1 MLGSSPALRRRGPW
15 GRMSERLMGILLL
28 ASAFA
33 CIVFLV
39 GIVIVLI
46 IEGVPIFSKIGITK
60 ILFGTQWYPTHEPPD
75 FGALPLI
82 LGSIWVTVGAMIV
95 AVPLGVGAAIYVSQ
109 ITSAR
114 ARDLIKPI
122 IELLA
127 GIPSVVYGFFGMAL
141 VSPLVQRV
149 FNLPT
154 GLTAFTGAI
163 VLAIMSLPTVVSISE
178 DALTSIPNSY
188 KEASYALGATKWE
201 TIIRVLVPAAS
212 SGIFTAIILGISR
225 AIGETMTVLMVAG
238 NSAIIPTSFLQPVRT
253 MTATIAAEMGEA
265 PVGGDHYH
273 ALFAIAIVL
282 FVMTLI
288 FNIVADF
295 ISEKYKE
302 RMGKE

>member
-46 IEGVPIFSKIGITK
+46 AEGMPTFSKIGVIK
-60 ILFGTQWYPTHEPPD
+60 FLFGTQWYPTHEPPD

-82 LGSIWVTVGAMIV
+82 LGSIWVTIGAMIV

-109 ITSAR
+109 ITSPR

>member
-1 MLGSSPALRRRGPW
+1 
-15 GRMSERLMGILLL
+15 MSERLMGILLL